1 MENTN
6 LNKQELNRYSRHLLL
21 NEIGIDG
28 QTKLKKAKVLV
39 VGAGGLGSPVLQYL
53 SAAGVGTI
61 GIADNALIT
70 EDNLARQVLFLKNE
84 IGLQKTIIAKKKL
97 TEYNPNLTYNI
108 HNILFTDE
116 RALNIIDKYDIIVD
130 CTDNFPARYLLN
142 DASIILNKV
151 LVHAALYKFLGQISV
166 FNYKSG
172 PSYRCLYPY
181 PPRSAKILNSG
192 STGILGA
199 MVGIIGSIQAG
210 EIIKIITDTGDV
222 MSGNLFIY
230 NFLNNESFKFKIQ
243 KNIENFE
250 IEELIDYQE
259 YCKPSL

>member
-1 MENTN
+1 M
-6 LNKQELNRYSRHLLL
+6 
-21 NEIGIDG
+21 
-28 QTKLKKAKVLV
+28 
-39 VGAGGLGSPVLQYL
+39 
-53 SAAGVGTI
+53 
-61 GIADNALIT
+61 
-70 EDNLARQVLFLKNE
+70 
-84 IGLQKTIIAKKKL
+84 GLQKTIIAKKKL